1 MKLTRMAAL
10 FVIVMMLALPAFASS
25 DWVRDFLRRYDAS
38 PGAGVN
44 HASTPAPRL
53 GQFLRTGEVPITMND
68 VIEMMIDNNLDIRA
82 NRLAPRSSYLQA
94 VVFYRALLPSFRLTS
109 NIARDVALSTT
120 QLNGATS
127 RIQDSAFFDANFS
140 QLLPTGTSL
149 NVDLT
154 MNRLLTNS
162 NNSIFNPSYTGKV
175 TYTVGQH
182 LLQNRGRVINLRQV
196 LEGQNTEKISE
207 ATFELQLTNLIVQ
220 AQKSYW
226 DLVFAGRDLDLK
238 KQSLDLAQQTFDEN
252 KTRVEVG
259 TLAPIDLI
267 QTESEIAN
275 WNDLLVVSQYNV
287 ASAEDQI
294 KKLTSS
300 DKDPSMF
307 MVKLRA
313 QEVPTPPEAAEIPGL
328 EEAVRIALENRPE
341 MRQVTLDL
349 KNKDLD
355 VTYTKNQRSPLFDI
369 TASYD
374 QNGTGGTQRRGF
386 LLGTPPL
393 NPPIAGG
400 VLQSFGQL
408 FSYGYTGLSAGFSLV
423 IPLNNKAANADY
435 ARALNEQQ
443 LSQRKIDT
451 TAQQIAL
458 DVRNALMQV
467 EMNRSRITTAKKAL
481 ELAQRKMEAEKEK
494 FDLGT
499 STIRFVLDEQNNV
512 AQAASNELQTVV
524 NFTKSLV
531 DLDHAMGM
539 TLKKNH
545 IEFEKTLNSGSA
557 TK

>member
-38 PGAGVN
+38 PGAGGN

-355 VTYTKNQRSPLFDI
+355 VTYTKNQRSPLLDI